1 MLHGMKGWKV
11 HITNICNPSIW
22 KAEAGE
28 WLGVYKGSLSP
39 ALIRFSKILVYPS
52 QCQDHSMASWANACL
67 AAGRTGFSFAYTFPS
82 EVLQGPPQTLNQFF
96 LHI

>member
-11 HITNICNPSIW
+11 HITHICNPSIW

-39 ALIRFSKILVYPS
+39 ALIRFSKIL
-52 QCQDHSMASWANACL
+52 DILASVKTTPWPPGPMPAWQQ
-67 AAGRTGFSFAYTFPS
+67 GGQGFPS
-82 EVLQGPPQTLNQFF
+82 HTLSHLRFF
-96 LHI
+96 RVPHKL